1 MQDLIKK
8 KLKSLQTIY
17 LNIFKYFITTQKLI
31 NQTNLQT
38 TKKIAK
44 KTTKILI
51 IVRKLTTKNLVDTY
65 KVFRNL
71 ANIYEHQNY
80 QISSQK
86 SFRKS
91 SQKSSQKTNI

>member
-31 NQTNLQT
+31 DQTNLQT
-38 TKKIAK
+38 TKKIVK

-51 IVRKLTTKNLVDTY
+51 IVRKLTTKNLVNTY
-65 KVFRNL
+65 KVFKNL

-80 QISSQK
+80 QTSSQK

>member
-8 KLKSLQTIY
+8 KLKSLQAIY

-31 NQTNLQT
+31 NQTNLQA

-44 KTTKILI
+44 KTTKIF
-51 IVRKLTTKNLVDTY
+51 IVVRRQATKNLVNTY

-71 ANIYEHQNY
+71 ANIYEH
-80 QISSQK
+80 
-86 SFRKS
+86 
-91 SQKSSQKTNI
+91 